1 MIDIKLIR
9 ENPEPFKTACKAK
22 NFYVDIDR
30 LIQLDGDIRK
40 AKTRLQEIT
49 TEKNT
54 LGKSIPKLAGNEK
67 QNLLNKLAEYKNE
80 EASLNDQIKNASR
93 NLTS

>member
-9 ENPEPFKTACKAK
+9 DNPEPFKTACKAK

-30 LIQLDGDIRK
+30 LLQLDNDLRK
-40 AKTRLQEIT
+40 VKTRLQEIT

-54 LGKSIPKLAGNEK
+54 VGLSISSPNLKMRKPRLPSRLKS
-67 QNLLNKLAEYKNE
+67 
-80 EASLNDQIKNASR
+80 SSR
-93 NLTS
+93 NLTN